1 MNVLLSENQFCIFLH
16 HENANF
22 CSYAFS
28 QKPPI
33 GRKSGRKNNFPIK
46 TFKNIRIWNKFLTTC
61 QTLNQEF
68 QNLPDFYST
77 PHNSSFFETEILQRV
92 GFWNIFFTTR
102 QILNR
107 NFNNTT
113 VFLVKLFLK
122 NQTYLD
128 KSLSKNFL
136 LSGQFTPEKCQ
147 KWRFLTFMGSL
158 FLRALFLQ

>member
-1 MNVLLSENQFCIFLH
+1 MFCFQKVKIWIILA
-16 HENANF
+16 HENAKF

-46 TFKNIRIWNKFLTTC
+46 TFENIRFWNKFLTTC

-68 QNLPDFYST
+68 QNTSDFYST
-77 PHNSSFFETEILQRV
+77 PHNSSFFESEVLQRV
-92 GFWNIFFTTR
+92 GFWNILFTTR

-107 NFNNTT
+107 NFNNAT
-113 VFLVKLFLK
+113 VFHVKLILK

-128 KSLSKNFL
+128 NTLSKKFL
-136 LSGQFTPEKCQ
+136 LSGQFTP
-147 KWRFLTFMGSL
+147 
-158 FLRALFLQ
+158 